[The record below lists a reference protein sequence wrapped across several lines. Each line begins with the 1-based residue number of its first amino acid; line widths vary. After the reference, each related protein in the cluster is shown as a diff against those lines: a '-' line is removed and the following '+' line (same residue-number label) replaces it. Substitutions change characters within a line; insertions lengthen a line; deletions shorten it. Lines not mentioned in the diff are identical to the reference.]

1 MLDNYRIPRNTIM
14 PITPIH
20 ASSEQGKALVRK
32 LEDRFQLAA
41 NDCRQKVEEII
52 DAVKINGDQALIS
65 YTNQF
70 DAPTLTVDQ
79 LKVSAQEFQAA
90 AAEVSAEFQATLDK
104 AISRIRTFHEH
115 EKEDSWVVTRPD
127 GTITGR
133 LVHAVDSAGLYVPGG
148 VGGKTPLVSSVLMN
162 GIPAAIAGVKRVVML
177 TPPGPDGR
185 INPALLLAAQKVGV
199 HEVYKSGSA
208 WGIAALAFGTK
219 TIAPVD
225 VIVGPGNQYVT
236 EAKKQVSGRVR
247 IDMIAGPS
255 EVLII
260 ADESAKPSFIAADM
274 LAQAEHDPMALAM
287 LVTTSEALAHE
298 VVNELN
304 RLLPKL
310 SRQEIATK
318 SLQDRGVILLVKT
331 LDQALELANDFAA
344 EHLELMVTDPY
355 QSMTRIR
362 HAGAIFLG
370 NHSPEATGDYLA
382 GPNHVLPTMG
392 TARFSSALGVETFL
406 KKSSLISY
414 SREALLADANDIQAI
429 ANLEGLSAH
438 ALSVAIRVKDLS

>member
-1 MLDNYRIPRNTIM
+1 M

-20 ASSEQGKALVRK
+20 ASSEQGKAIIRK
-32 LEDRFQLAA
+32 LNDRFQLAA
-41 NDCRQKVEEII
+41 SDCRNKVEQII
-52 DAVKINGDQALIS
+52 ADIKTNGDQALIT

-70 DAPTLTVDQ
+70 DAPTLTIDQ
-79 LKVSAQEFQAA
+79 LQVSEKEFAMA
-90 AAEVSAEFQATLDK
+90 KDEVGAEFQATLDK
-104 AISRIRTFHEH
+104 AIDRIRAFHEH

-133 LVHAVDSAGLYVPGG
+133 LVHPVDSAGLYVPGG
-148 VGGKTPLVSSVLMN
+148 MGGKTPLVSSVLMN

-177 TPPGPDGR
+177 TPPGHDGR
-185 INPALLLAAQKVGV
+185 INPALLLAASKVGI
-199 HEVYKSGSA
+199 HEVYKAGSA
-208 WGIAALAFGTK
+208 WGIAALAYGTK

-255 EVLII
+255 EVLIV
-260 ADESAKPSFIAADM
+260 ADQSAKAAFVAADM

-287 LVTTSEALAHE
+287 LITTSEALATE
-298 VVNELN
+298 VVDELK
-304 RLLPKL
+304 RLLPQL
-310 SRQEIATK
+310 SRQDIALN
-318 SLQDRGVILLVKT
+318 SLRDRGVILIAETV
-331 LDQALELANDFAA
+331 DQAIDLANDFAA
-344 EHLELMVTDPY
+344 EHLELMVADPY
-355 QSMTRIR
+355 QAMTRIR

-370 NHSPEATGDYLA
+370 NHSPEATGDYIA

-414 SREALLADANDIQAI
+414 SRQALLADADDILAM

-438 ALSVAIRVKDLS
+438 ALSVAIRVKDHS